1 MSRKTEARSKWE
13 CPDCD
18 FTYESPV
25 EGTIGVNH
33 PHSNYEKANHPL
45 KAVWR
50 NKYDK
55 VAIAE
60 RQKSVKDTVFYVS

>member
-18 FTYESPV
+18 FTYESPI
-25 EGTIGVNH
+25 EGTITVSH
-33 PHSNYEKANHPL
+33 PHTSYEKDNHPL
-45 KAVWR
+45 KKVWA

-55 VAIAE
+55 VAADE
-60 RQKSVKDTVFYVS
+60 RKKRVKDTVFYV

>member
-1 MSRKTEARSKWE
+1 MGVRKTEARSTWK
-13 CPDCD
+13 CKDCD

-45 KAVWR
+45 KKVWA

-55 VAIAE
+55 VAEKE
-60 RQKSVKDTVFYVS
+60 RKVAVRETVFYV

>member
-1 MSRKTEARSKWE
+1 MPRKTEARSKWE

-18 FTYESPV
+18 FTYESPI

-33 PHSNYEKANHPL
+33 PHTSYEKDNHPL
-45 KAVWR
+45 KKVWA

-55 VAIAE
+55 VAEQE
-60 RQKSVKDTVFYVS
+60 RRKRVKDTVFYV